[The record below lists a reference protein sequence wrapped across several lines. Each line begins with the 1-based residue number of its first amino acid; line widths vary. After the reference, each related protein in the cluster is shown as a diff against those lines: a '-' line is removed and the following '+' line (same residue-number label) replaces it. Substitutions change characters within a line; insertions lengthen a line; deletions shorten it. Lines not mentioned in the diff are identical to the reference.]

1 MYKDDALTRL
11 TREAGQQIMMHVM
24 AQPQGARSDVVRA
37 ALESIKPGLHA
48 KVDRMAGRIAA
59 GGIST
64 FMAYEEAL
72 RLALADVFVDSVK
85 ALGKARATGRV
96 DDSALDAQRL
106 FYGQAD
112 EQGISGLGGDLGL
125 GNAAKD
131 AANFGLNLLRAASCS
146 PEVKEAILSN
156 INNETARSLTTAGLA
171 TAKGVANCAG
181 LPGATPAPAPA
192 AAPPPPPPPPPE
204 PKSNV
209 TTYLLVGGAVL
220 GLGAIAF
227 FALRK

>member
-1 MYKDDALTRL
+1 MYKDDALTRY
-11 TREAGQQIMMHVM
+11 TRAAGQEIMMHVM

-64 FMAYEEAL
+64 LMAYQEAL
-72 RLALADVFVDSVK
+72 RLALADVFMESIK
-85 ALGKARATGRV
+85 ALGRAKTGGRV
-96 DDSALDAQRL
+96 DDAALDAQRL
-106 FYGQAD
+106 FYGD
-112 EQGISGLGGDLGL
+112 PDPQGVAGLSGDLGL

-131 AANFGLNLLRAASCS
+131 AANFGLNLMRAAACS
-146 PEVKEAILSN
+146 PEVRDAIMGE
-156 INNETARSLTTAGLA
+156 INNESARSGVNAGLA
-171 TAKGVANCAG
+171 VAKTVAQCGN
-181 LPGATPAPAPA
+181 LPGATPPPGPA
-192 AAPPPPPPPPPE
+192 AAPPPPPPPPP
-204 PKSNV
+204 KDNTV
-209 TTYLLVGGAVL
+209 MYLAIGGAVI